1 MQNNGT
7 LSGTKPTPSSTRVW
21 VRFYTVLVVFTERGK
36 RGENAFESKNMFS
49 QIAPFPSLRGA
60 LSSSAGAASSG
71 KGAHTPEW
79 RAHVFGLCCG
89 VIEISHS
96 SRLKMYTNRMVFLV
110 SIEQLCIVKISLLLR
125 FSRRLKT
132 HSIFT
137 PMERAAP
144 CLEWVFCLECKGC
157 RAGGGLALCGK

>member
-1 MQNNGT
+1 M
-7 LSGTKPTPSSTRVW
+7 
-21 VRFYTVLVVFTERGK
+21 FTERGK

-79 RAHVFGLCCG
+79 RARVFGLCCG

-110 SIEQLCIVKISLLLR
+110 SSSSSVYCENFPFFTLFAPTENTLH
-125 FSRRLKT
+125 F
-132 HSIFT
+132 HSDGT
-137 PMERAAP
+137 WCRP
-144 CLEWVFCLECKGC
+144 VFGMGFLFGMQ
-157 RAGGGLALCGK
+157 GLSG